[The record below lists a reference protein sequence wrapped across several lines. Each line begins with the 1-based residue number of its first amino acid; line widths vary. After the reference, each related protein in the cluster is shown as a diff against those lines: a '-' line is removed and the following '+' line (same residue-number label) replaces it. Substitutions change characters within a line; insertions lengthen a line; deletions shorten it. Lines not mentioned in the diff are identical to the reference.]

1 MQGLTLGA
9 DPEIF
14 VGVNGSVRSIIGKIG
29 GTKKDPLPLPIGD
42 GFAVQED
49 NVALEF
55 NIPPSGSKDFFNANL
70 DLALNFLAQMV
81 QDKYPDYSFV
91 KESAVSFPENELED
105 PRSWVFGCDP
115 DYNAWT
121 LTRNPRPKA
130 RDKNLRSCG
139 GHVHVGYFGLT
150 DDQKVELVRMMDM
163 RLAVPATIMDNGEA
177 RKELYGKRGAFRD
190 KPYGLEYR
198 TLSNFWVFDEKYRV
212 WVYEQ
217 TEAALDAVLNGKSA
231 TPESERILQAVDFND
246 KKIAQE
252 LIDEYQ
258 LEVV

>member
-14 VGVNGSVRSIIGKIG
+14 VGIDGNVRSIIGKIG
-29 GTKKDPLPLPIGD
+29 GTKENPQPLPIGD

-55 NIPPSGSKDFFNANL
+55 NIPPSKSADFFDMNL
-70 DLALNFLAQMV
+70 ELALDFLGEMV
-81 QDKYPDYSFV
+81 KSREGYTFV
-91 KESAVSFPENELED
+91 KQSAVSFPNEELED
-105 PRSWVFGCDP
+105 HRAWVFGCDP

-121 LTRNPRPKA
+121 LRKNPRPKA
-130 RDKNLRSCG
+130 KDKNLRSCG
-139 GHVHVGYFGLT
+139 GHVHVGYELT
-150 DDQKVELVRMMDM
+150 KEQKIELVRMMDL
-163 RLAVPATIMDNGEA
+163 RLAVPSTLMDNGEL

-198 TLSNFWVFDEKYRV
+198 TLSNFWVFDKKTRV
-212 WVYEQ
+212 WVYQQ
-217 TEAALDAVLNGKSA
+217 TEKALDAVLKGISA
-231 TPESERILQAVDFND
+231 TPEDERIRLAVDSND
-246 KKIAQE
+246 KEVAKQLVDQYE
-252 LIDEYQ
+252 

>member
-14 VGVNGSVRSIIGKIG
+14 VGVNGEVRSIIGKIG
-29 GTKKDPLPLPIGD
+29 GTKDNPQPLPIGE

-55 NIPPSGSKDFFNANL
+55 NIPPSSSKDFFNANL
-70 DLALNFLAQMV
+70 DQALLFLEQLV
-81 QDKYPDYSFV
+81 KDRCDYSFV
-91 KESAVSFPENELED
+91 KSSAVSFPDAELED

-121 LTRNPRPKA
+121 LQRNPRPKA

-139 GHVHVGYFGLT
+139 GHVHVGYANLT
-150 DDQKVELVRMMDM
+150 NEQKIELVRMMDL
-163 RLAVPATIMDNGEA
+163 RLAVPSTLMDNGEL
-177 RKELYGKRGAFRD
+177 RKELYGKGGAFRD

-198 TLSNFWVFDEKYRV
+198 TLSNYWVFSPKTRV

-217 TEAALDAVLNGKSA
+217 TEKALDAVLNGISA
-231 TPESERILQAVDFND
+231 TPEQERILQAVDNND
-246 KKIAQE
+246 KEVAKALVEQYE
-252 LIDEYQ
+252 